1 MNLAHLHRLLGPHGL
16 YEHAL
21 YRDPRPEHGYCTDD
35 NARAVVIAAAI
46 DDPLGHEIL
55 DATRDFLEA
64 GFLEVGWRN
73 RMSPEGDWTDGPGP
87 EDSHGRALWALGVL
101 AASDRLPPTLE
112 DKARVAAN
120 RPLSALRANVY
131 ALLGITTAVAAGS
144 ELFPRTLVQALVQ
157 RLPAPASGVWRWPEP
172 RLTYDNARVPM
183 AWIRAGAALEDE
195 SLLSQGI
202 ELLEWLVEI
211 ETRDAWFS
219 FTPVGGRGPGERGP
233 AFDQQPIEAWAM
245 ADACEAAAQTVG
257 GESWREM
264 ARRAVAWFDGLNDVG
279 VPLYDP
285 STGAGHDGLEPTG
298 VNLNCGAE
306 STLSALGA
314 QLVEQRLGSRSERR

>member
-46 DDPLGHEIL
+46 DDPLGREIL

-157 RLPAPASGVWRWPEP
+157 RLPAPASGVWR
-172 RLTYDNARVPM
+172 
-183 AWIRAGAALEDE
+183 
-195 SLLSQGI
+195 
-202 ELLEWLVEI
+202 
-211 ETRDAWFS
+211 
-219 FTPVGGRGPGERGP
+219 
-233 AFDQQPIEAWAM
+233 
-245 ADACEAAAQTVG
+245 
-257 GESWREM
+257 
-264 ARRAVAWFDGLNDVG
+264 
-279 VPLYDP
+279 
-285 STGAGHDGLEPTG
+285 
-298 VNLNCGAE
+298 
-306 STLSALGA
+306 
-314 QLVEQRLGSRSERR
+314 